1 MAPAQNPELRI
12 HFHAL
17 RALEKSGGFH
27 NQATPKKPL
36 GLATLQP
43 TV

>member
-1 MAPAQNPELRI
+1 MAQAQNPELRI
-12 HFHAL
+12 HLPLL
-17 RALEKSGGFH
+17 RALEKRRGFH
-27 NQATPKKPL
+27 NRATPKSPL